1 MSRIARIL
9 ETVCVSHSKT
19 KTCWNTLYDCCA
31 SLNDKSQ
38 IYCTLMWSII
48 ICQALI
54 YPQHFGYSWKKW
66 KQLESSSPSPL
77 FQYNHSNSFLL
88 LFSYEYRVNPERC
101 RPTVPTITSV
111 VVQILQLLSLY
122 CTKDGQKGAFLQ
134 KMQASLIDKLW
145 KLDGPGMGQYW
156 IKSAPAVW
164 QWIKIIGN
172 VDLSLW
178 KMGLFWSTNVNGI
191 VNGL

>member
-1 MSRIARIL
+1 
-9 ETVCVSHSKT
+9 
-19 KTCWNTLYDCCA
+19 
-31 SLNDKSQ
+31 
-38 IYCTLMWSII
+38 MWSII

-134 KMQASLIDKLW
+134 KMQAPFIDKLW

-156 IKSAPAVW
+156 IKSAPVHQNYW
-164 QWIKIIGN
+164 KRWPVIVKN
-172 VDLSLW
+172 VAFLECCEWHSKWTVDKWMEERCCYVQKRERQQKRHLL
-178 KMGLFWSTNVNGI
+178 N
-191 VNGL
+191 NGLLSSVTQKKSFSRK